1 MEREYDIFE
10 QLPGGSPVWRGHASG
25 LPNVRLKLQ
34 ELAATTANECY
45 AIHLATKEVVARL
58 TVKAPG
64 GAGSK
69 RLIFQI
75 AYDGKRA
82 TERAEI
88 LRLCGYEVVSVI
100 GNEAAKV
107 ILSLPHHCDLFVIG
121 QSAPEKNRKQMAA
134 WLRDKYPG
142 VRILALNSPGIRELA
157 GADYNVESNGPKT
170 WLRVVTGALGTA

>member
-1 MEREYDIFE
+1 MDREYDLFE
-10 QLPGGSPVWRGHASG
+10 QLPNGSPVWRGHASG

-34 ELAATTANECY
+34 ELATTTAYECY
-45 AIHLATKEVVARL
+45 AIHLPTKEVVARL
-58 TVKAPG
+58 NVKGPG

-82 TERAEI
+82 AERAEI

-107 ILSLPHHCDLFVIG
+107 ILSLPQHCDLFVIG
-121 QSAPEKNRKQMAA
+121 QSAPEKNRKQIVA
-134 WLRDKYPG
+134 WLREKYPG

-170 WLRVVTGALGTA
+170 WLRVVTGALGTT